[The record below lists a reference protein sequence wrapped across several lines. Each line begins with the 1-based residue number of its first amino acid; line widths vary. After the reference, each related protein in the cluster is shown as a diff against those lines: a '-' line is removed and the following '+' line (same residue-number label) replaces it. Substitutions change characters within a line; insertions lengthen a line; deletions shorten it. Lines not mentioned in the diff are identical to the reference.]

1 MGALPRCSRVA
12 AAEQRDVPA
21 NPVVASCNLQDLQSL
36 LQCALPGMR
45 LNAVCLYSDVNLGID
60 QETQIGISYD
70 GDGDGDGDILRLGR
84 GRGHLT
90 PGTGTA
96 TLVSITPAGRT
107 GGQSASEQEHSS
119 TRAEEYMSIVV
130 HGMLKMSCLM
140 CNAQCQAGEPS
151 DMRATS
157 VRRREKKG
165 RRSGVV
171 GDGDGEPSAML
182 VLTQCGA
189 LPCRAAQRSADC
201 RQQ

>member
-1 MGALPRCSRVA
+1 MRASRSIVVH
-12 AAEQRDVPA
+12 EQR
-21 NPVVASCNLQDLQSL
+21 
-36 LQCALPGMR
+36 
-45 LNAVCLYSDVNLGID
+45 
-60 QETQIGISYD
+60 
-70 GDGDGDGDILRLGR
+70 
-84 GRGHLT
+84 
-90 PGTGTA
+90 
-96 TLVSITPAGRT
+96 
-107 GGQSASEQEHSS
+107 S